1 MSGDNTLQ
9 TCIRLTRMLVLP
21 DLDIPVCVYT
31 NLDFYFPLSLA
42 RRAQRCLVR
51 HGKRIQR

>member
-9 TCIRLTRMLVLP
+9 TFVRLTRMLFLP

-31 NLDFYFPLSLA
+31 NLEFTFL
-42 RRAQRCLVR
+42 
-51 HGKRIQR
+51 